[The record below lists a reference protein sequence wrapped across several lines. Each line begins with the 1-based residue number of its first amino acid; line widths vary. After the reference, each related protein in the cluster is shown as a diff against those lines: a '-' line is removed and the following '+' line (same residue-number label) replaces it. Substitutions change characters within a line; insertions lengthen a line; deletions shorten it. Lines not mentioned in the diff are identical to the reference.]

1 MGLHSD
7 RRFGRMSLA
16 RPLAQRELLAF
27 HVVSGGELPV
37 QAAIHRVSDHRLR
50 LHGLCECPRPTVV
63 RQASPTQRDLDDQ
76 LLTATTMVMFITI
89 IMEATMAFALMAFR
103 RSTTDFRFS
112 IHRATGRESVT
123 DTRQTMTT
131 CMDLRR

>member
-1 MGLHSD
+1 
-7 RRFGRMSLA
+7 MSLA

-37 QAAIHRVSDHRLR
+37 QAAINRLADHRLR
-50 LHGLCECPRPTVV
+50 LRGHCECPRPAVV
-63 RQASPTQRDLDDQ
+63 RRASPTQRDLDVQ
-76 LLTATTMVMFITI
+76 LLTATTMVMFITT
-89 IMEATMAFALMAFR
+89 IMEATMALALMVFR
-103 RSTTDFRFS
+103 RSTTDCRFN

-131 CMDLRR
+131 FTDLRR